1 MQPDQSSRAVHRHDC
16 RLSRA
21 SSTCASGHLHCLI
34 FFPGPVRVLPLAS
47 TVMVTPPPWNGLPVS
62 VALSWARL
70 PSVRSVPVRP
80 SFSKSTETMPL
91 PWQRYVLLFSF
102 AVGSFV
108 GAIVSAPWF
117 VFFLFVRQ
125 ED

>member
-34 FFPGPVRVLPLAS
+34 FFPGPVRVIPLAS
-47 TVMVTPPPWNGLPVS
+47 TVMVTPPPWNGPPVS

-70 PSVRSVPVRP
+70 PSVRSR
-80 SFSKSTETMPL
+80 SEEHTSELQSLM
-91 PWQRYVLLFSF
+91 RISY
-102 AVGSFV
+102 AVFC
-108 GAIVSAPWF
+108 
-117 VFFLFVRQ
+117 LKKKKKY
-125 ED
+125 